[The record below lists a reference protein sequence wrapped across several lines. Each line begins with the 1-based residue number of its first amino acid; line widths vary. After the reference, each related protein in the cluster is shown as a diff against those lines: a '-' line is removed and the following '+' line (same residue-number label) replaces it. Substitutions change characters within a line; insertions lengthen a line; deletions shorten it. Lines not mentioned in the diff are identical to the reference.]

1 MQAWIWQGHLQRILE
16 IIENG
21 QVDAIDA
28 AAVVCYPGAY
38 TSWTSQC
45 CVLQREV
52 APALQWMRDAAWLTG
67 RVF

>member
-28 AAVVCYPGAY
+28 AAVVCYPGAC
-38 TSWTSQC
+38 TSRTSQC
-45 CVLQREV
+45 RVLQREV
-52 APALQWMRDAAWLTG
+52 ALAHAAGAGFYLAKD
-67 RVF
+67 